1 MSTRKPDPAPVLD
14 AALGGIARG
23 FRSRLINAYI
33 DLKKNAL
40 ESRHDAAGM
49 AAGKLC
55 EVVLRLLQN
64 KILGTYTPFG
74 QQISNFAGECRKLIE
89 APQTSASES
98 ERIVLPRALV
108 FIYTMRN
115 KRGIGHV
122 GGDVDANTIDIA
134 TMARTAD
141 WIVCE
146 LIRIHHGLSLEEA
159 QDIVDGLAVRQVPMI
174 WEVAGRKR
182 VLKQGLP
189 AKDQALLLL
198 YTCADTAVLVEDLCA
213 WIEYSNLVVFKQKVI
228 GPMHKERLLEFDKDT
243 QTIIL
248 SPIGAKYTEEEL
260 LESS

>member
-1 MSTRKPDPAPVLD
+1 MSTKRPDPGPVLN
-14 AALGGIARG
+14 AALAGIPKG

-55 EVVLRLLQN
+55 EIVLRLLQN
-64 KILGTYTPFG
+64 TIFKTHTPFG

-89 APQTSASES
+89 APQTSGNEA

-115 KRGIGHV
+115 KRGIGHI

-134 TMARTAD
+134 TMTRAAD
-141 WIVCE
+141 WVVCE

-159 QDIVDGLAVRQVPMI
+159 QDIVDGLAVRQVPVV
-174 WEVAGRKR
+174 WEVAGKKR
-182 VLKQGLP
+182 ILKQGIP

-198 YTCADTAVLVEDLCA
+198 YTCTDTSVLVEDLCD
-213 WIEYSNLVVFKQKVI
+213 WVEYSNLAVFKEKVI
-228 GPMHKERLLEFDKDT
+228 GPMHKQRLLEFDKDT
-243 QTIIL
+243 QTITL
-248 SPIGAKYTEEEL
+248 SPIGAKYTEENL
-260 LESS
+260 LESN